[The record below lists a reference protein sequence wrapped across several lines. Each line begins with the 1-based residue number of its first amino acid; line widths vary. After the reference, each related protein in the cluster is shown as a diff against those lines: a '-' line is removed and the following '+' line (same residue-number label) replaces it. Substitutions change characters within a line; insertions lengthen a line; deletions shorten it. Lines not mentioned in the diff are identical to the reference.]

1 MEKLLNTTVYSALWS
16 MARVLFTTGLNFL
29 TTLVLAWFLAP
40 ADFALI
46 AMTVVFVQLSA
57 FLVDS
62 GFSDALIRKTQ
73 ITDTEKDSIF
83 YLSLLIA
90 VVIYGLIFL
99 AAPLVSDFYS
109 QPILIDIIRIIMLSV
124 FFKALVVVPNVLLTR
139 ELSFKKLFWIN
150 LPATVLASALC
161 IYLAYHGS
169 GVWALVW
176 QPVTYAVLSA
186 VITLTVIDWRPG
198 LKFSFTCIKDLFGFS
213 FYLLINRLLNI
224 PFNNMY
230 LIVLPKVFSPTLV
243 GLYFFAQKIKEVLVD
258 LLVSSVEKV
267 TYSAFAK
274 LQDDEELLHEA
285 YRRLVR
291 TTTFVSFGFLVLCIL
306 LAPALYQYALPED
319 WLPGLLVMQLFCL
332 SALFFAPAF
341 CESQYF
347 KDPQAS

>member
-16 MARVLFTTGLNFL
+16 MARVLLTTGLNFL
-29 TTLVLAWFLAP
+29 TTLALAWFLAP

-90 VVIYGLIFL
+90 AVIYGLIFL

-109 QPILIDIIRIIMLSV
+109 QPILIDIIRIITFSV

-139 ELSFKKLFWIN
+139 QLSFKKLFWIN
-150 LPATVLASALC
+150 LPATTFASALC

-176 QPVTYAVLSA
+176 QPVAYAVLSA
-186 VITLTVIDWRPG
+186 AITLTVVDWRPG
-198 LKFSFTCIKDLFGFS
+198 LKFS
-213 FYLLINRLLNI
+213 
-224 PFNNMY
+224 
-230 LIVLPKVFSPTLV
+230 
-243 GLYFFAQKIKEVLVD
+243 
-258 LLVSSVEKV
+258 
-267 TYSAFAK
+267 
-274 LQDDEELLHEA
+274 
-285 YRRLVR
+285 
-291 TTTFVSFGFLVLCIL
+291 
-306 LAPALYQYALPED
+306 LA
-319 WLPGLLVMQLFCL
+319 
-332 SALFFAPAF
+332 
-341 CESQYF
+341 
-347 KDPQAS
+347 